1 MRMTKVIRDY
11 FEAELSKKR
20 MEINANDPLTVA
32 YKARRKACIEEI
44 SALVKNLRNE
54 TMVILEKYGMDTKSY
69 NERPAVQDII
79 SFRDGN
85 IINTEDDSLR
95 RDREQARYNE
105 QKSIMN
111 NIELECAL
119 GGDKEFILNLLEKG
133 LEQMGE

>member
-44 SALVKNLRNE
+44 SVLVENLRNE
-54 TMVILEKYGMDTKSY
+54 TMAILEKYDMDTKDYMNHLS
-69 NERPAVQDII
+69 AQTII
-79 SFRDGN
+79 SFRDGT
-85 IINTEDDSLR
+85 IINTKDDGLR

-119 GGDKEFILNLLEKG
+119 GGDKEFILSLLEKG